1 MHSPATTVS
10 ISTDEYER
18 RMATLR
24 EQLADDGIDA
34 VVIWARGGGTVE
46 RFANVQYL
54 CGHYP
59 FFPII
64 RDVPGAWADR
74 GYAALVVTQDSAV
87 LCSDDRLSEP
97 HAVTDHRVLDVG
109 NGETLGDLI
118 AAVLAGKRRRIAVC
132 GTDTMTARQFGH
144 LEKAVAPVGD
154 GELVIV
160 DDLVERLRS
169 IKSPGE
175 IALLEHAGSI
185 ADASFRAALE
195 VLQAGARES
204 DVVAALVAEATRRDA
219 VVANAFVATFGAD
232 ADGSM
237 PDGAPT
243 WSQRVLRPGDLFTV
257 DFSGAYRGYFFDLA
271 RSRVIDRKP
280 TDAQASAFALAQDSV
295 NAAVAAAVPGA
306 TVSDVAKA
314 ADELL
319 RAQDYD
325 FAAAEFQAGGHGLGL
340 GFEAPWIRAGDP
352 RPIEVGM
359 TLALERFVIRDG
371 TGATFER
378 NIVVTDEGPRDL
390 YPVIDIWSEN

>member
-1 MHSPATTVS
+1 MAPS
-10 ISTDEYER
+10 ISSDEYER

-24 EQLADDGIDA
+24 GQLADDGIDA

-74 GYAALVVTQDSAV
+74 GYAALVVTHDSAV
-87 LCSDDRLSEP
+87 LCSDDRFSEP
-97 HAVTDHRVLDVG
+97 HAVTDHHVLDVG

-118 AAVLAGKRRRIAVC
+118 ATVLAGKRRRIAVC

-175 IALLEHAGSI
+175 IALLEHAGRI
-185 ADASFRAALE
+185 ADASFRAALH
-195 VLQAGARES
+195 VLRAGAREA
-204 DVVAALVAEATRRDA
+204 DVVAALVAEATRGDA
-219 VVANAFVATFGAD
+219 VVANAFVATFGD
-232 ADGSM
+232 DTDGI
-237 PDGAPT
+237 PAGAPT
-243 WSQRVLRPGDLFTV
+243 WSQRVLRAGDLFTV

-271 RSRVIDRKP
+271 RSRVIDRTP

-306 TVSDVAKA
+306 TVSEVAEA
-314 ADELL
+314 ADDLL

-325 FAAAEFQAGGHGLGL
+325 FAGAEFQAGGHGLGL

-359 TLALERFVIRDG
+359 TIALERFVIREG

-378 NIVVTDEGPRDL
+378 NIVVTEDGPRDL
-390 YPVIDIWSEN
+390 HPVIDMWSEN

>member
-1 MHSPATTVS
+1 MQSTATTAS
-10 ISTDEYER
+10 ISGEEYER
-18 RMATLR
+18 RIANLR
-24 EQLADDGIDA
+24 SQLAADDIDA

-87 LCSDDRLSEP
+87 LCSDDRFSEP
-97 HAVTDHRVLDVG
+97 RAVTDHLALNVG

-118 AAVLAGKRRRIAVC
+118 ANVLAGKRRRIAVC

-144 LEKAVAPVGD
+144 LEKAVAPVCD
-154 GELVIV
+154 AELVIV

-169 IKSPGE
+169 IKSPAE
-175 IALLEHAGSI
+175 IALLEQAGRI
-185 ADASFRAALE
+185 ADASFRAALD
-195 VLQAGARES
+195 VLRAGAREA
-204 DVVAALVAEATRRDA
+204 DVVAALVAEATRSDA
-219 VVANAFVATFGAD
+219 VVANAFVATFGED
-232 ADGSM
+232 ADGL

-271 RSRVIDRKP
+271 RSRVIDHAP
-280 TDAQASAFALAQDSV
+280 TDAQASAFALAKDSV

-314 ADELL
+314 ADDLL

-359 TLALERFVIRDG
+359 TLALERFVIREG

-378 NIVVTDEGPRDL
+378 NIVVTEDGPRDL
-390 YPVIDIWSEN
+390 HPVIDIWSEN

>member
-1 MHSPATTVS
+1 MQSTATTAS
-10 ISTDEYER
+10 ISSEEYER
-18 RMATLR
+18 RIANLR
-24 EQLADDGIDA
+24 TQLAADDIDA

-74 GYAALVVTQDSAV
+74 GYAALVVTHDSAV
-87 LCSDDRLSEP
+87 LCSDDRFSEP
-97 HAVTDHRVLDVG
+97 RAVTDHLTLDVG

-118 AAVLAGKRRRIAVC
+118 ANVLAGKRRRVAVC

-144 LEKAVAPVGD
+144 LEKAVAPVCD
-154 GELVIV
+154 AELVIV

-169 IKSPGE
+169 IKSPAE
-175 IALLEHAGSI
+175 IALLEHAGRI
-185 ADASFRAALE
+185 ADASFRAALD
-195 VLQAGARES
+195 VLRAGAREA
-204 DVVAALVAEATRRDA
+204 DVVAALVAEATRSDA
-219 VVANAFVATFGAD
+219 VVANAFVATFGED
-232 ADGSM
+232 ADGL

-271 RSRVIDRKP
+271 RSRVIDHAP

-314 ADELL
+314 ADDLL

-359 TLALERFVIRDG
+359 TLALERFVIREG

-378 NIVVTDEGPRDL
+378 NIVVTEDGPRDL
-390 YPVIDIWSEN
+390 HPVIDIWSEN

>member
-1 MHSPATTVS
+1 MQSTATTAS
-10 ISTDEYER
+10 ISSEGMNGELPTRALNSPPMTSTPSSSGLAAAER
-18 RMATLR
+18 WSASRTFSISAATTR
-24 EQLADDGIDA
+24 SSRSSATSR
-34 VVIWARGGGTVE
+34 ARGRIAGMQ
-46 RFANVQYL
+46 R
-54 CGHYP
+54 C
-59 FFPII
+59 
-64 RDVPGAWADR
+64 
-74 GYAALVVTQDSAV
+74 VVTHDSAV
-87 LCSDDRLSEP
+87 LCSDDRFSEP
-97 HAVTDHRVLDVG
+97 RAVTDHLTLDVG

-118 AAVLAGKRRRIAVC
+118 ANVLAGKRRRVAVC

-144 LEKAVAPVGD
+144 LEKAVAPVCD
-154 GELVIV
+154 AELVIV

-169 IKSPGE
+169 IKSPPRSLSSSTPG
-175 IALLEHAGSI
+175 GSP
-185 ADASFRAALE
+185 
-195 VLQAGARES
+195 
-204 DVVAALVAEATRRDA
+204 TRRFGPRSTYCRRVPGKLMSSRLSSPRRPA
-219 VVANAFVATFGAD
+219 VTPWLRNAFVATFGED
-232 ADGSM
+232 TDGL

-271 RSRVIDRKP
+271 RSRVIDHAP

-314 ADELL
+314 ADDLL

-359 TLALERFVIRDG
+359 TLALERFVIREG

-378 NIVVTDEGPRDL
+378 NIVVTEGGPRDL
-390 YPVIDIWSEN
+390 HPVIDIWSEN

>member
-1 MHSPATTVS
+1 
-10 ISTDEYER
+10 
-18 RMATLR
+18 MATLR
-24 EQLADDGIDA
+24 GQLADDGIDA
-34 VVIWARGGGTVE
+34 IVIWARGGGTVE

-87 LCSDDRLSEP
+87 LCSDDRFSEP

-118 AAVLAGKRRRIAVC
+118 ATVLAGKRRRIAVC

-169 IKSPGE
+169 IKSPSE
-175 IALLEHAGSI
+175 IALLEHAGRI
-185 ADASFRAALE
+185 ADASFRAALD
-195 VLQAGARES
+195 VLRAGAREA
-204 DVVAALVAEATRRDA
+204 DVVAALVAEATRSDA
-219 VVANAFVATFGAD
+219 VVANAFVATFGDD
-232 ADGSM
+232 ADGI
-237 PDGAPT
+237 PDSAPT
-243 WSQRVLRPGDLFTV
+243 WSQRVLRTGDLFTV

-271 RSRVIDRKP
+271 RSRVIDRTP

-306 TVSDVAKA
+306 TVSEVAKA
-314 ADELL
+314 ADDLL
-319 RAQDYD
+319 GAQDYD
-325 FAAAEFQAGGHGLGL
+325 FAGAEFQAGGHGLGL

-359 TLALERFVIRDG
+359 TLALERFVIREG

-378 NIVVTDEGPRDL
+378 NIVVTEDGPRDL
-390 YPVIDIWSEN
+390 HPVIDIWSEN

>member
-1 MHSPATTVS
+1 MTVWLSSVLPMDPARLSSFEMMMSGTPRIWLGGIVAYGTS
-10 ISTDEYER
+10 Q
-18 RMATLR
+18 TL
-24 EQLADDGIDA
+24 
-34 VVIWARGGGTVE
+34 
-46 RFANVQYL
+46 NVTI
-54 CGHYP
+54 
-59 FFPII
+59 F
-64 RDVPGAWADR
+64 
-74 GYAALVVTQDSAV
+74 AALKGREGG
-87 LCSDDRLSEP
+87 RLLWLR
-97 HAVTDHRVLDVG
+97 AG
-109 NGETLGDLI
+109 I
-118 AAVLAGKRRRIAVC
+118 ASVLAGKRRRIAVC

-175 IALLEHAGSI
+175 IALLEHAGRI
-185 ADASFRAALE
+185 ADASFRAALD
-195 VLQAGARES
+195 VLRAGAREA
-204 DVVAALVAEATRRDA
+204 DVVAALVAEATRSDA
-219 VVANAFVATFGAD
+219 VVANAFVATFGDDAD
-232 ADGSM
+232 AL

-243 WSQRVLRPGDLFTV
+243 WSQRVLRTGDLFTV

-271 RSRVIDRKP
+271 RSRVIDQTP

-314 ADELL
+314 ADDLL

-325 FAAAEFQAGGHGLGL
+325 FAGAEFQAGGHGLGL

-359 TLALERFVIRDG
+359 ALALERFVIRDG
-371 TGATFER
+371 TGATYER
-378 NIVVTDEGPRDL
+378 NIVVTEDGPRDL
-390 YPVIDIWSEN
+390 HPVIDIWSEN

>member
-1 MHSPATTVS
+1 MQSTAS
-10 ISTDEYER
+10 IATDEYER
-18 RMATLR
+18 RMANLR
-24 EQLADDGIDA
+24 NQLAADDIDA
-34 VVIWARGGGTVE
+34 IVIWARGGGTVE

-74 GYAALVVTQDSAV
+74 GYAALVVTHDSAV
-87 LCSDDRLSEP
+87 LCSDDRFSEP
-97 HAVTDHRVLDVG
+97 RAVTDHRALDVG

-118 AAVLAGKRRRIAVC
+118 ASVLAGKRRRIAVC
-132 GTDTMTARQFGH
+132 GTDTMTARQFDH

-169 IKSPGE
+169 VKSPGE
-175 IALLEHAGSI
+175 IAMLEQAGAI
-185 ADASFRAALE
+185 ADASFRAALD
-195 VLQAGARES
+195 VLRAGAREA
-204 DVVAALVAEATRRDA
+204 DVVAALVAEATRSDA
-219 VVANAFVATFGAD
+219 VVANAFVATFGD
-232 ADGSM
+232 EADGL

-271 RSRVIDRKP
+271 RSRVIDRAP

-306 TVSDVAKA
+306 TVSDVAEA

-325 FAAAEFQAGGHGLGL
+325 FAGAEFQAGGHGLGL
-340 GFEAPWIRAGDP
+340 GFEAPWIRTGDP

-378 NIVVTDEGPRDL
+378 NIVVTEDGPRDL
-390 YPVIDIWSEN
+390 HPVIDIWSEN

>member
-1 MHSPATTVS
+1 MQSTATTAS
-10 ISTDEYER
+10 ISSEEYER
-18 RMATLR
+18 RIANLR
-24 EQLADDGIDA
+24 SQLAVDDIDA

-74 GYAALVVTQDSAV
+74 GYAALVVTHDSAV
-87 LCSDDRLSEP
+87 LCSDDRFSEP
-97 HAVTDHRVLDVG
+97 RAVTDHLTLNVG

-118 AAVLAGKRRRIAVC
+118 GNVLAGKRRRIAVC

-144 LEKAVAPVGD
+144 LEKAVAPVCD
-154 GELVIV
+154 AELVIV

-169 IKSPGE
+169 IKSPAE
-175 IALLEHAGSI
+175 IALLEQAGRI
-185 ADASFRAALE
+185 ADASFRAALG
-195 VLQAGARES
+195 VLRAGAREA
-204 DVVAALVAEATRRDA
+204 DVVAALVAEATRNDA
-219 VVANAFVATFGAD
+219 VVANAFVATFGED
-232 ADGSM
+232 ADGL

-271 RSRVIDRKP
+271 RSRVIDHTA

-314 ADELL
+314 ADDLL

-359 TLALERFVIRDG
+359 TLALERFVIREG

-378 NIVVTDEGPRDL
+378 NIVVTQDGPRDL
-390 YPVIDIWSEN
+390 HPVIDIWSEN